1 MSFDIKDYLERRK
14 DIIDLNLREYLPLDK
29 TETKLHQSI
38 AYSIHPGG
46 KRLRPILCL
55 AAAELICGHHKG
67 ALPAACAIEM
77 IHTYSII
84 HDDLPSMD
92 DDDTRRGKASNHRV
106 FGEAVA
112 TLAGD
117 ALLTDAFGFLAEKS
131 LERCVVFPDLIL
143 RAISIISE
151 AAGSKGM
158 VLGQA
163 FDLEMDEG
171 EHLSVNEISNTYL
184 MKTARMIEASVLS
197 GAVLAGAGEQDLLKL
212 KSYSEK
218 IGVAFQIKDDILDV
232 KGSHGATQGSQDK
245 NGAKKHTYVSIMG
258 VEASEAKVS
267 ELTNQAIEDLEGFK
281 KTRNPLRE
289 IAIWLSERE
298 E

>member
-1 MSFDIKDYLERRK
+1 MSFDTRDYLYRRK
-14 DIIDLNLREYLPLDK
+14 EIVDRALREYLPPDEA
-29 TETKLHQSI
+29 ETKLHQSI

-46 KRLRPILCL
+46 KRLRPVLCL
-55 AAAELICGHHKG
+55 AASELICGGHKN

-92 DDDTRRGKASNHRV
+92 DDDTRRGKPANHRV

-117 ALLTDAFGFLAEKS
+117 ALLTDAFSLMTEKL
-131 LERCVVFPDLIL
+131 LEKDVSPGLIL
-143 RAISIISE
+143 RVISVISK
-151 AAGSKGM
+151 AAGSNGM

-171 EHLSVNEISNTYL
+171 EHLLVNEISNTYL
-184 MKTARMIEASVLS
+184 MKTAKMIEASVLS
-197 GAVLAGAGEQDLLKL
+197 GAILAGAGEGELSRL

-218 IGVAFQIKDDILDV
+218 IGIAFQIKDDILDIKGNHDTTRSPEV
-232 KGSHGATQGSQDK
+232 KTEP
-245 NGAKKHTYVSIMG
+245 KKHTYVSIMG
-258 VEASEAKVS
+258 VQASNAKVS
-267 ELTNQAIEDLEGFK
+267 ELTNQAIGELESFQR
-281 KTRNPLRE
+281 TPNPLRE

>member
-1 MSFDIKDYLERRK
+1 MSFDTKDYLDRRK
-14 DIIDLNLREYLPLDK
+14 EIIDRCLREYLPPDR
-29 TETKLHQSI
+29 TETKLHQSV

-55 AAAELICGHHKG
+55 ATAELLCGSHKS

-92 DDDTRRGKASNHRV
+92 DDDTRRGKPSNHRV

-117 ALLTDAFGFLAEKS
+117 ALLTDAFGLITEKLPGEGMS
-131 LERCVVFPDLIL
+131 PELIL
-143 RAISIISE
+143 RVISIVSE
-151 AAGSKGM
+151 AAGSRGM

-163 FDLEMDEG
+163 FDLEMDGG
-171 EHLSVNEISNTYL
+171 EHLSVNEISDTYL
-184 MKTARMIEASVLS
+184 MKTAKMIEASVLS
-197 GAVLAGAGEQDLLKL
+197 GAVLAGAGEEELMKL
-212 KSYSEK
+212 KSYSQK

-232 KGSHGATQGSQDK
+232 TAGHGTARQPEDEK
-245 NGAKKHTYVSIMG
+245 GAKKHTYVSVMG
-258 VEASEAKVS
+258 VRASQARVS
-267 ELTNQAIEDLEGFK
+267 ELTNQAVAELDSFQ
-281 KTRNPLRE
+281 KTPNPLRE

>member
-1 MSFDIKDYLERRK
+1 M
-14 DIIDLNLREYLPLDK
+14 
-29 TETKLHQSI
+29 
-38 AYSIHPGG
+38 HPGG

-55 AAAELICGHHKG
+55 AASELICGSYENV
-67 ALPAACAIEM
+67 LPAACAIEM

-92 DDDTRRGKASNHRV
+92 DDDIRRGKPANHKV

-117 ALLTDAFGFLAEKS
+117 ALLTDAFNLITEKL
-131 LERCVVFPDLIL
+131 LEKGVSSELIL
-143 RAISIISE
+143 RVISLVSE

-163 FDLEMDEG
+163 FDIEIDG
-171 EHLSVNEISNTYL
+171 SEHPSVNEISDTYL
-184 MKTARMIEASVLS
+184 MKTAKIITASVLS
-197 GAVLAGAGEQDLLKL
+197 GAILSGAGEGELLKL

-218 IGVAFQIKDDILDV
+218 IGIAFQIKDDILEV
-232 KGSHGATQGSQDK
+232 VGSHDTKQESREKAGE
-245 NGAKKHTYVSIMG
+245 KKHTYVSVMG
-258 VEASEAKVS
+258 VQKSKTKVS
-267 ELTNQAIEDLEGFK
+267 ELTNQAIEELKSFQ
-281 KTRNPLRE
+281 KTPNPLRE
-289 IAIWLSERE
+289 IATWLRERE

>member
-1 MSFDIKDYLERRK
+1 MSFDTKDYLERRRNVV
-14 DIIDLNLREYLPLDK
+14 DRTLQEYLPPDEAK
-29 TETKLHQSI
+29 TKLHQSI
-38 AYSIHPGG
+38 LYSMHPGG

-55 AAAELICGHHKG
+55 AASELICGSYENV
-67 ALPAACAIEM
+67 LPAACAIEM

-92 DDDTRRGKASNHRV
+92 DDDIRRGKPANHKV

-117 ALLTDAFGFLAEKS
+117 ALLTDAFNLMTEKLLKKGVS
-131 LERCVVFPDLIL
+131 SELVL
-143 RAISIISE
+143 RVISVISE

-163 FDLEMDEG
+163 FDIEMEG
-171 EHLSVNEISNTYL
+171 IEDPSVNEISNTYL
-184 MKTARMIEASVLS
+184 MKTAKIITASVLS
-197 GAVLAGAGEQDLLKL
+197 GAILSGAGERELLKL

-218 IGVAFQIKDDILDV
+218 IGIAFQIKDDILDV
-232 KGSHGATQGSQDK
+232 VGSHDTKQESRDK
-245 NGAKKHTYVSIMG
+245 AGVKKHTYVSVMG
-258 VEASEAKVS
+258 VKKSKAKIS
-267 ELTNQAIEDLEGFK
+267 ELTNQAMAELESFQ
-281 KTRNPLRE
+281 KTPNPLRE
-289 IAIWLSERE
+289 IATWLRERE

>member
-1 MSFDIKDYLERRK
+1 MSFNTKDYLKRRR
-14 DIIDLNLREYLPLDK
+14 DVVDRALREYLPPDDAK
-29 TETKLHQSI
+29 TKLHQSI
-38 AYSIHPGG
+38 LYSIHPGG

-55 AAAELICGHHKG
+55 AASELICGSYENV
-67 ALPAACAIEM
+67 LPAACAIEM

-92 DDDTRRGKASNHRV
+92 NDDIRRGKPANHKV

-117 ALLTDAFGFLAEKS
+117 ALLTDAFNLVTEKLIEEGVS
-131 LERCVVFPDLIL
+131 SELIL
-143 RAISIISE
+143 RVISVISE

-163 FDLEMDEG
+163 FDIEMEG
-171 EHLSVNEISNTYL
+171 IEDPSVNEISNTYL
-184 MKTARMIEASVLS
+184 MKTAKIITASVLS
-197 GAVLAGAGEQDLLKL
+197 GAMLSRAGERELLKL

-218 IGVAFQIKDDILDV
+218 IGIAFQIKDDILDV
-232 KGSHGATQGSQDK
+232 VGSHGTKQESRDK
-245 NGAKKHTYVSIMG
+245 AGVKKHTYVSVMG
-258 VEASEAKVS
+258 VKKSKAKVS
-267 ELTNQAIEDLEGFK
+267 ELTNQAMAELESFQ
-281 KTRNPLRE
+281 KTPNPLRE
-289 IAIWLSERE
+289 IAIWLRERE

>member
-1 MSFDIKDYLERRK
+1 MSFNTKDYLKRRR
-14 DIIDLNLREYLPLDK
+14 DVVDRALREYLPPDDAK
-29 TETKLHQSI
+29 TKLHQSI
-38 AYSIHPGG
+38 LYSIHPGG

-55 AAAELICGHHKG
+55 AASELICGSYENV
-67 ALPAACAIEM
+67 LPAACAIEM

-92 DDDTRRGKASNHRV
+92 DDDIRRGKPANHKV

-117 ALLTDAFGFLAEKS
+117 ALLTDAFNLVTEKLIEEGVS
-131 LERCVVFPDLIL
+131 SELIL
-143 RAISIISE
+143 RVISVISE

-163 FDLEMDEG
+163 FDIEMEG
-171 EHLSVNEISNTYL
+171 IEDPSVNEISNTYL
-184 MKTARMIEASVLS
+184 MKTAKIITASVLS
-197 GAVLAGAGEQDLLKL
+197 GAMLSGAGERELLKL

-218 IGVAFQIKDDILDV
+218 IGIAFQIKDDILDV
-232 KGSHGATQGSQDK
+232 VGSHGTKQESRDK
-245 NGAKKHTYVSIMG
+245 AGVKKHTYVSVMG
-258 VEASEAKVS
+258 VKKSKAKVS
-267 ELTNQAIEDLEGFK
+267 ELTNQAMAELESFQ
-281 KTRNPLRE
+281 KTPNPLRE
-289 IAIWLSERE
+289 IAIWLRERE

>member
-1 MSFDIKDYLERRK
+1 MSFDTKDYLDRRK
-14 DIIDLNLREYLPLDK
+14 EIIDRSLREYLPPGK
-29 TETKLHQSI
+29 TETRLHQSI

-55 AAAELICGHHKG
+55 AAAELICGSHKNV
-67 ALPAACAIEM
+67 LPAACAIEM

-92 DDDTRRGKASNHRV
+92 DDDTRRGKPSNHRA

-117 ALLTDAFGFLAEKS
+117 ALLTDAFSLITEKL
-131 LERCVVFPDLIL
+131 LEEGMSSELIL
-143 RAISIISE
+143 RVISIIAE

-184 MKTARMIEASVLS
+184 MKTAKMIEASILS
-197 GAVLAGAGEQDLLKL
+197 GAVLAGAGAGELLKL

-218 IGVAFQIKDDILDV
+218 IGIAFQIKDDIHD
-232 KGSHGATQGSQDK
+232 ATGNHDTTQESK
-245 NGAKKHTYVSIMG
+245 TKTGAKKHTYVSVMG
-258 VEASEAKVS
+258 IQASNAKVS
-267 ELTNQAIEDLEGFK
+267 ELTDQAIGELESFQ
-281 KTRNPLRE
+281 KTPNPLRE

>member
-1 MSFDIKDYLERRK
+1 MSFDTKEYLHTRK
-14 DIIDLNLREYLPLDK
+14 EIIDRSLREYLPPDK
-29 TETKLHQSI
+29 AETKLHQSI
-38 AYSIHPGG
+38 AYSVHPGG

-55 AAAELICGHHKG
+55 AASELVCGSYKN

-92 DDDTRRGKASNHRV
+92 DDDIRRGEPSNHRV

-117 ALLTDAFGFLAEKS
+117 ALLTDAFNLITEKLLGEGVS
-131 LERCVVFPDLIL
+131 SELIL
-143 RAISIISE
+143 HVISVISK
-151 AAGSKGM
+151 AAGSRGM

-163 FDLEMDEG
+163 FDLEMDGG
-171 EHLSVNEISNTYL
+171 EHLSANEISNTYL
-184 MKTARMIEASVLS
+184 MKTAKMIEASVLS
-197 GAVLAGAGEQDLLKL
+197 GAMLAGAGEGELSRL

-218 IGVAFQIKDDILDV
+218 IGIAFQIKDDILDV
-232 KGSHGATQGSQDK
+232 VGSDDTAQESSDRA
-245 NGAKKHTYVSIMG
+245 GAKKHTYVSVMG
-258 VEASEAKVS
+258 VQESKAKVS
-267 ELTNQAIEDLEGFK
+267 ELTSQAIAELENFSK
-281 KTRNPLRE
+281 KPNPLTE
-289 IAIWLSERE
+289 IAIWLRERE

>member
-1 MSFDIKDYLERRK
+1 MSFETKDYLDRRK
-14 DIIDLNLREYLPLDK
+14 KIIDRSLREYLSPDK
-29 TETKLHQSI
+29 AETKLHQSI

-55 AAAELICGHHKG
+55 AAAELICGSHKNV
-67 ALPAACAIEM
+67 LPAACAIEM

-92 DDDTRRGKASNHRV
+92 DDDTRRGRPSNHRV

-117 ALLTDAFGFLAEKS
+117 ALLTDAFSLITEKLLEEGISPELA
-131 LERCVVFPDLIL
+131 LRVV
-143 RAISIISE
+143 SIISE

-163 FDLEMDEG
+163 FDLEMDG
-171 EHLSVNEISNTYL
+171 GKHLSVDEISNTYL
-184 MKTARMIEASVLS
+184 MKTAKMIEASILS
-197 GAVLAGAGEQDLLKL
+197 GAILAGAGEKELPRL

-218 IGVAFQIKDDILDV
+218 IGIAFQIKDDILDV
-232 KGSHGATQGSQDK
+232 IGSDDTAQESREEI
-245 NGAKKHTYVSIMG
+245 GAKKHTYVSVMG
-258 VEASEAKVS
+258 VQASRAKVS
-267 ELTNQAIEDLEGFK
+267 ELTNQAIGELESFQ
-281 KTRNPLRE
+281 KTPNPLKE

>member
-1 MSFDIKDYLERRK
+1 MSFHIKDYLDRRK
-14 DIIDLNLREYLPLDK
+14 EIIDRSLREYLPPDK
-29 TETKLHQSI
+29 AETKLHQSI

-55 AAAELICGHHKG
+55 AAAELICGSHKNV
-67 ALPAACAIEM
+67 LPAACAIEM

-92 DDDTRRGKASNHRV
+92 DDDTRRGKPSNHRV

-117 ALLTDAFGFLAEKS
+117 ALLTDAFSLLTEKS
-131 LERCVVFPDLIL
+131 LEKGISSELIL
-143 RAISIISE
+143 RVVSIISE
-151 AAGSKGM
+151 AAGSEGM

-163 FDLEMDEG
+163 FDLEMDGG

-184 MKTARMIEASVLS
+184 MKTARMIEASILS
-197 GAVLAGAGEQDLLKL
+197 GAVLAGAGEEELLKL

-218 IGVAFQIKDDILDV
+218 IGIAFQIKDDIHD
-232 KGSHGATQGSQDK
+232 ATESYGTTQKSKDK
-245 NGAKKHTYVSIMG
+245 NGTRKNTYVSVMG
-258 VEASEAKVS
+258 VQASKDKVS
-267 ELTNQAIEDLEGFK
+267 ELTNQAIEELESFQ
-281 KTRNPLRE
+281 KTPNPLRE

>member
-1 MSFDIKDYLERRK
+1 MSFDIKNYLDRRK
-14 DIIDLNLREYLPLDK
+14 EIIDRSLREYLPLDK
-29 TETKLHQSI
+29 AETKLHQSI
-38 AYSIHPGG
+38 AYSINPGG

-55 AAAELICGHHKG
+55 AAAELICGSHKNV
-67 ALPAACAIEM
+67 LPAACAIEM

-92 DDDTRRGKASNHRV
+92 DDDTRRGNPSNHKV

-117 ALLTDAFGFLAEKS
+117 ALLTDAFSLITERFLEQGMS
-131 LERCVVFPDLIL
+131 SELVL
-143 RAISIISE
+143 RVISIISE

-163 FDLEMDEG
+163 FDLEMDG
-171 EHLSVNEISNTYL
+171 DEHPSVSETLNTYM
-184 MKTARMIEASVLS
+184 MKTAKMITASVLS
-197 GAVLAGAGEQDLLKL
+197 GAILAGAKEKELLKL

-232 KGSHGATQGSQDK
+232 TGNHDTTRGPEVKTEP
-245 NGAKKHTYVSIMG
+245 KKHTYVSIMG
-258 VEASEAKVS
+258 VQASNAKVS
-267 ELTNQAIEDLEGFK
+267 ELTNQAIGELESFQR
-281 KTRNPLRE
+281 TPNPLRE

>member
-1 MSFDIKDYLERRK
+1 MSFDTEEYLHTRK
-14 DIIDLNLREYLPLDK
+14 EIIDRSLREYLPPDK
-29 TETKLHQSI
+29 VETKLHQSI

-55 AAAELICGHHKG
+55 ATAELICESHKNV
-67 ALPAACAIEM
+67 LPAACAIEM

-92 DDDTRRGKASNHRV
+92 DDDTRRGEPSNHRV

-117 ALLTDAFGFLAEKS
+117 ALLTDAFSLITEKS
-131 LERCVVFPDLIL
+131 LKEGISSELIL
-143 RAISIISE
+143 RVISIISE

-163 FDLEMDEG
+163 FDLEMDG
-171 EHLSVNEISNTYL
+171 GQHLSVNEISNTYL
-184 MKTARMIEASVLS
+184 MKTAKMITASVLS
-197 GAVLAGAGEQDLLKL
+197 GAILAGAGEEEVLKL

-218 IGVAFQIKDDILDV
+218 IGIAFQIKDDILDV
-232 KGSHGATQGSQDK
+232 TGSHSTTQESEDK
-245 NGAKKHTYVSIMG
+245 TGAKKHTYVSVMG
-258 VEASEAKVS
+258 VQASNAKVS
-267 ELTNQAIEDLEGFK
+267 ELTNQAIGELESFQR
-281 KTRNPLRE
+281 TPNPLRE

>member
-1 MSFDIKDYLERRK
+1 MSFDTRDYLYRRK
-14 DIIDLNLREYLPLDK
+14 EIVDRALREYLPPDEA
-29 TETKLHQSI
+29 ETKLHQSI

-46 KRLRPILCL
+46 KRLRPVLCL
-55 AAAELICGHHKG
+55 AASELICGGHKN

-92 DDDTRRGKASNHRV
+92 DDDTRRGKPANHRV

-117 ALLTDAFGFLAEKS
+117 ALLTDAFSLMTEKL
-131 LERCVVFPDLIL
+131 LEKDVSPGLIL
-143 RAISIISE
+143 RVISVISK
-151 AAGSKGM
+151 AAGSNGM

-171 EHLSVNEISNTYL
+171 EHLLVNEISNTYL
-184 MKTARMIEASVLS
+184 MKTAKMIEASVLS
-197 GAVLAGAGEQDLLKL
+197 GAILAGAGEGELSRL

-218 IGVAFQIKDDILDV
+218 IGIAFQIKDDILDV
-232 KGSHGATQGSQDK
+232 KGNHDTTRSPEVKTEP
-245 NGAKKHTYVSIMG
+245 KKHTYVSIMG
-258 VEASEAKVS
+258 VQASNAKVS
-267 ELTNQAIEDLEGFK
+267 ELTNQAIGELESFQR
-281 KTRNPLRE
+281 TPNPLRE

>member
-1 MSFDIKDYLERRK
+1 MSFYIKNYLDRRK
-14 DIIDLNLREYLPLDK
+14 EIVDRALREYLPPGEA
-29 TETKLHQSI
+29 ETKLQKSI

-46 KRLRPILCL
+46 KRLRPVLCL
-55 AAAELICGHHKG
+55 AASELICGSHEN

-92 DDDTRRGKASNHRV
+92 DDDTRRGEPANHKV

-117 ALLTDAFGFLAEKS
+117 ALLTDAFGLMTEKLLGEGVS
-131 LERCVVFPDLIL
+131 PELIL
-143 RAISIISE
+143 RVISVISE
-151 AAGSKGM
+151 AAGSRGM

-163 FDLEMDEG
+163 FDLEMDGG

-184 MKTARMIEASVLS
+184 MKTAKMIEASVLS
-197 GAVLAGAGEQDLLKL
+197 GAMLAGAGEGELSRL

-218 IGVAFQIKDDILDV
+218 IGIAFQIKDDILDV
-232 KGSHGATQGSQDK
+232 TGSDDADQESRDK
-245 NGAKKHTYVSIMG
+245 ARAKKHTYVSVMG
-258 VEASEAKVS
+258 TQESKAKVS
-267 ELTNQAIEDLEGFK
+267 ELTSQAIAELGNFQ
-281 KTRNPLRE
+281 KTPNPLRE